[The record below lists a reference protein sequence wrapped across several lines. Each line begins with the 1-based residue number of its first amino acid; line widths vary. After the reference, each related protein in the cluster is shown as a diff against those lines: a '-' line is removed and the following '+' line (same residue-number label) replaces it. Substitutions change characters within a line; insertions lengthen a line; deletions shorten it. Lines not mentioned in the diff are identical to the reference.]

1 MLTLDD
7 LGQVVEEILDVS
19 VHWYSLGLQL
29 MVRSSKL
36 DSIQVQFSESKRQ
49 LLEMLKTWLTTSDN
63 TSWKTLTDAV
73 KSRSVEACTLACAL
87 ETKYCLRMET
97 EVDSGTFISDNQPNS
112 DITSPPAVTEKVVPT
127 LQPGLLH
134 MWEGK

>member
-1 MLTLDD
+1 M
-7 LGQVVEEILDVS
+7 S

-29 MVRSSKL
+29 KVRPSKL

-63 TSWKTLTDAV
+63 TSWKTLTDAL
-73 KSRSVEACTLACAL
+73 KSRSVEACLLACAL
-87 ETKYCLRMET
+87 ETKYCLRKDI
-97 EVDSGTFISDNQPNS
+97 EVDSGTFISDSQPNN
-112 DITSPPAVTEKVVPT
+112 DVTAPPPVTERVVPPS
-127 LQPGLLH
+127 QPGLLH